1 MLKSPHLPI
10 FTVDGDALGI
20 LFAETLSPKSLN
32 LTSSARAGSATIAIA
47 KRLATQISLIG
58 KFLEFSND
66 ARDKPLVVG
75 PACM

>member
-1 MLKSPHLPI
+1 
-10 FTVDGDALGI
+10 
-20 LFAETLSPKSLN
+20 LSPKSLN